1 VSKGFGPLGF
11 KGSTQEPPSHEAT
24 ARQGNQVSVG
34 WKIAANDP
42 AEAGV
47 PDPLGCEV
55 SVLHL
60 IPNKSLEKLNSLEN
74 DFESSKS

>member
-1 VSKGFGPLGF
+1 VSKGFGPLAF

-34 WKIAANDP
+34 WKKAANDKK
-42 AEAGV
+42 V

-55 SVLHL
+55 SLLHL